1 MPADYAKIRDE
12 NIARYGWDT
21 AVLDLL
27 GHLYSERTHF
37 IYELVQ
43 NAEDAGATKLR
54 FELFPGR
61 LEVSHDG
68 RPFTEDDVRGICGVA
83 RTTKTAELTTIGQ
96 FGIGFKAVYAYTRTP
111 RVYSP
116 GEQFRID
123 NYVRPAAIEPPAQA
137 PTDTRF
143 VFPFDLDSVP
153 PEVAEAEIA
162 AALSALDPGILLF
175 LRGITRIQLPGAVIE
190 RRTEPGPGP
199 RRRVR
204 LAKGG
209 HATDWL
215 VWSRPLD
222 RLGHAG
228 RQVEVAFQANGQ
240 IVAQANAPLVVYFPT
255 EKETSLGF
263 LVHGPFRTTPA
274 RDNVPAHD
282 PANQALV
289 KETAVLL
296 TEVLADLRASG
307 LLTVAALQ
315 ALPLDPAR
323 FPAGS
328 MFRPL
333 FDAVR
338 GALAGGELIPA
349 AGGGH
354 RAARDLRLCDEPA
367 LRGLLGPDQLGHL
380 AGAGQ
385 PLWFADER
393 ITETGTPLLWRYLS
407 QEIGIPV
414 LTPAGF
420 AARLD
425 GGFLAAQ
432 PDEWIAR
439 LYGFLDGYP
448 SLCRESGPARDQPII
463 RLAGGSQ
470 VPAFGPA
477 GQPAVY
483 LPGPAPS
490 GPAPFGLPTVRAAI
504 AGDPAARHFL
514 TGLGLAEPD
523 LVAEVLDGILPRY
536 ADELDVDQLDPV
548 QHAADLEC
556 IMTALDQAPAGSR
569 SRLLDQLQPAAFL
582 VGENAGTGVKKMK
595 PPGELYQR
603 SRELEAYFD
612 GNPDA
617 WFAADGYGP
626 WLMQLREMGVRAE
639 VRLRARAADP
649 LGYVVTADEFARHE
663 RGVDGFDPG
672 AELDG
677 LEFALREPGPA
688 RSEYVWNLLLVPHR
702 ELVAGVVETSVH
714 DGFRDASRET
724 VRSVFGAVAAAE
736 AWLPGPD
743 GRFRRPGELSL
754 DDLPPAYRR
763 DETLARALGMSQPA
777 VAEAAR
783 QLGIP
788 PDVLWGLS
796 AHPDLVALIQRE
808 LRNRPE
814 TGPAERAVSDVLT
827 DPGSGCPTG

>member
-1 MPADYAKIRDE
+1 MPADYPKIRDE

-37 IYELVQ
+37 IYELIQ
-43 NAEDAGATKLR
+43 NAEDAGAT
-54 FELFPGR
+54 ELSFALSADR

-83 RTTKTAELTTIGQ
+83 RTTKSAELTTIGQ

-116 GEQFRID
+116 GERFRID
-123 NYVRPAAIEPPAQA
+123 HYTRPTAIDPLGEDADGPG
-137 PTDTRF
+137 TRF
-143 VFPFDLDSVP
+143 VFPFDLDTVP
-153 PEVAEAEIA
+153 AEAAAAEIA
-162 AALSALDPGILLF
+162 AALTALDPGILLF
-175 LRGITRIQLPGAVIE
+175 LRSISRIRVAGAGVTGSVIE
-190 RRTEPGPGP
+190 RRTEPGPGAC
-199 RRRVR
+199 RRVR
-204 LAKGG
+204 LAKGR
-209 HATDWL
+209 HTTDWL

-222 RLGHAG
+222 HLGHAG

-240 IVAQANAPLVVYFPT
+240 IVAQASSPLVVYFPT
-255 EKETSLGF
+255 GKETSLGF
-263 LVHGPFRTTPA
+263 LIQGPYRTTPA
-274 RDNVPAHD
+274 RDNVPEHD

-289 KETAVLL
+289 GETAVLL
-296 TEVLADLRASG
+296 TGVLADLRDSG
-307 LLTVAALQ
+307 LLTAAALQ
-315 ALPLDPAR
+315 ALPLDAAR

-338 GALAGGELIPA
+338 AALAAGELIPA
-349 AGGGH
+349 ADGGH
-354 RAARDLRLCDEPA
+354 RAARELRLCDESA
-367 LRGLLGPDQLGHL
+367 LRDLLDPDQLGAL
-380 AGAGQ
+380 CGAGP
-385 PLWFADER
+385 PLWFAAPD
-393 ITETGTPLLWRYLS
+393 ITETGTPLLWRYLRD
-407 QEIGIPV
+407 EIGVPV
-414 LTPAGF
+414 LTPADF

-425 GGFLAAQ
+425 AGFLAAQ
-432 PDEWIAR
+432 SDAWIAR
-439 LYGFLDGYP
+439 LYAFLDGWP
-448 SLCRESGPARDQPII
+448 SLCRAGGPARDKPII
-463 RLAGGSQ
+463 RLDDGRQ
-470 VPAFGPA
+470 VAAFGPA

-483 LPGPAPS
+483 LPGPA
-490 GPAPFGLPTVRAAI
+490 GTGLPTVRRAI
-504 AGDPAARHFL
+504 AGLPAARHFL
-514 TGLGLAEPD
+514 AGLGLAEPD
-523 LVAEVLDGILPRY
+523 LVAEVLDSILPRY
-536 ADELDVDQLDPV
+536 DGLDVDRLDPV
-548 QHAADLEC
+548 QHAADLETM
-556 IMTALDQAPAGSR
+556 MTALDKAPAGSR
-569 SRLLDQLQPAAFL
+569 ARLLDQLQQTAFL

-626 WLMQLREMGVRAE
+626 WLAQLREMGVRAE
-639 VRLRARAADP
+639 VRLRVRAADA
-649 LGYVVTADEFARHE
+649 LGYVVVADEFARHE
-663 RGVDGFDPG
+663 RGSDGFDPG
-672 AELDG
+672 AGLDG
-677 LEFALREPGPA
+677 LEFALRQPGHA

-702 ELVAGVVETSVH
+702 ELVAGVVEKSVH

-724 VRSVFGAVAAAE
+724 VRSVLGAMAAAE

-743 GRFRRPGELSL
+743 GRFRRPAELSL

-788 PDVLWGLS
+788 PGVLWGLS

-808 LRNRPE
+808 LKDR
-814 TGPAERAVSDVLT
+814 GPAR
-827 DPGSGCPTG
+827 

>member
-37 IYELVQ
+37 IYELIQ
-43 NAEDAGATKLR
+43 NAEDAGAT
-54 FELFPGR
+54 ELSFGLSADR

-83 RTTKTAELTTIGQ
+83 RTTKSAELTTIGQ

-123 NYVRPAAIEPPAQA
+123 NYVRPAAIEPLRDAG
-137 PTDTRF
+137 TDTRF
-143 VFPFDLDSVP
+143 VFPFDLDGVL
-153 PEVAEAEIA
+153 PEVAAAEIG
-162 AALSALDPGILLF
+162 AALTALDPGILLF
-175 LRGITRIQLPGAVIE
+175 LRSIARILVAGAGITTSVLE
-190 RRTEPGPGP
+190 RRTEPGPGA

-204 LAKGG
+204 LAKGRR
-209 HATDWL
+209 AADWL

-222 RLGHAG
+222 HLGHAG
-228 RQVEVAFQANGQ
+228 RQVEVAFQADGE
-240 IVAQANAPLVVYFPT
+240 IVAQASAPLVVYFPT

-263 LVHGPFRTTPA
+263 LVQGPFRTTPA
-274 RDNVPAHD
+274 RDNVPEHD

-289 KETAVLL
+289 AETAVLL

-307 LLTVAALQ
+307 LLTVAGLQ
-315 ALPLDPAR
+315 ALPLDAAR

-338 GALAGGELIPA
+338 DALAAGELIPA
-349 AGGGH
+349 ADGGH
-354 RAARDLRLCDEPA
+354 HAALDLRLCAEPE
-367 LRGLLGPDQLGHL
+367 LRDLLDPAQLGQL
-380 AGAGQ
+380 GGAGP
-385 PLWFADER
+385 PLWFADAA

-407 QEIGIPV
+407 QEIGVPV

-420 AARLD
+420 AACLD

-432 PDEWIAR
+432 PDEWITR
-439 LYGFLDGYP
+439 LYAFLDGYP
-448 SLCRESGPARDQPII
+448 SLVRPGGPARDQPII
-463 RLAGGSQ
+463 RLADGSQ
-470 VPAFGPA
+470 VAAFGPA

-483 LPGPAPS
+483 LPGPAP
-490 GPAPFGLPTVRAAI
+490 AGLRTVRRAI
-504 AGDPAARHFL
+504 AGVPAARHFL

-523 LVAEVLDGILPRY
+523 LVAEVLDSILPGY
-536 ADELDVDQLDPV
+536 DGLDVDQLDPV

-556 IMTALDQAPAGSR
+556 MMTALDQAPAGSR
-569 SRLLDQLQPAAFL
+569 ARLLDQLQQTAFL
-582 VGENAGTGVKKMK
+582 VGENAGTGVQEMK
-595 PPGELYQR
+595 TPGELYQR

-617 WFAADGYGP
+617 WFAGDGYGP
-626 WLMQLREMGVRAE
+626 WLRSLREMGVRAE
-639 VRLRARAADP
+639 VRLRARAADA

-677 LEFALREPGPA
+677 LAFALRQPGQA

-702 ELVAGVVETSVH
+702 ELVAGVVEQSMH

-724 VRSVFGAVAAAE
+724 VRSVLGAVAAGE

-754 DDLPPAYRR
+754 DDLPPTYRR

-808 LRNRPE
+808 LSSR
-814 TGPAERAVSDVLT
+814 T
-827 DPGSGCPTG
+827 

>member
-1 MPADYAKIRDE
+1 MPADYATIRDE

-37 IYELVQ
+37 LYELIQ
-43 NAEDAGATKLR
+43 NAEDAGATELS
-54 FELFPGR
+54 FELSGDR

-83 RTTKTAELTTIGQ
+83 RSTKAAALTTIGQ

-111 RVYSP
+111 RVYSG
-116 GEQFRID
+116 GEAFRID
-123 NYVRPAAIEPPAQA
+123 NYVRPAAVEPVDEPGLG
-137 PTDTRF
+137 TRF

-153 PEVAEAEIA
+153 AEVAAAEIG
-162 AALSALDPGILLF
+162 AALTALDPAVLLF
-175 LRGITRIQLPGAVIE
+175 LRNITRIRVTGAGSIERHTEAGPGA
-190 RRTEPGPGP
+190 

-209 HATDWL
+209 HRTDWL
-215 VWSRPLD
+215 IWSRPLAQ
-222 RLGHAG
+222 LGHAG
-228 RQVEVAFQANGQ
+228 RQVEVAFQLAGG
-240 IVAQANAPLVVYFPT
+240 IVAQANSPLVVYFPT

-263 LVHGPFRTTPA
+263 LVQGPFRTTPA
-274 RDNVPAHD
+274 RDNVPGHD

-289 KETAVLL
+289 GEAAALLADVL
-296 TEVLADLRASG
+296 TDLRASG

-315 ALPLDPAR
+315 ALPLDAAR

-333 FDAVR
+333 FDAAR

-367 LRGLLGPDQLGHL
+367 LRSLLDPDQLGQL
-380 AGAGQ
+380 AAAGQ
-385 PLWFADER
+385 PVWFADDG
-393 ITETGTPLLWRYLS
+393 ITETGTPLLWPYLRD
-407 QEIGIPV
+407 EIGVPV
-414 LTPAGF
+414 LTPADF
-420 AARLD
+420 AARLTSE
-425 GGFLAAQ
+425 FLSAQ
-432 PDEWIAR
+432 ADEWIAR
-439 LYGFLDGYP
+439 LYAFLDGYP
-448 SLCRESGPARDQPII
+448 SLCRDGGPARDQPII
-463 RLAGGSQ
+463 RLADGRQ
-470 VPAFGPA
+470 VPAFGPD
-477 GQPAVY
+477 GQPAVR
-483 LPGPAPS
+483 LPGPAGTT
-490 GPAPFGLPTVRAAI
+490 GPRTVRRAI
-504 AGDPAARHFL
+504 AEVPAARHFL
-514 TGLGLAEPD
+514 AGLGLSEPD
-523 LVAEVLDGILPRY
+523 LVSEVLDGILPRY
-536 ADELDVDQLDPV
+536 DGLDVAQLDPV

-556 IMTALDQAPAGSR
+556 IMTALDQAPGGSR
-569 SRLLDQLQPAAFL
+569 PRLLGQLQQTAFL
-582 VGENAGTGVKKMK
+582 VGENAGTGVQEMK

-617 WFAADGYGP
+617 WFAGDGYGP

-639 VRLRARAADP
+639 VRLRARAADA
-649 LGYVVTADEFARHE
+649 LGFVVTADEFARHE
-663 RGVDGFDPG
+663 RGVDRFDPG

-677 LEFALREPGPA
+677 LEFALRHPGPS
-688 RSEYVWNLLLVPHR
+688 RSEYVWNLLLAPRH

-724 VRSVFGAVAAAE
+724 VLSLLGAVAARE

-743 GRFRRPGELSL
+743 GRFRRPAELAL

-808 LRNRPE
+808 LKDRS
-814 TGPAERAVSDVLT
+814 GPGAAG
-827 DPGSGCPTG
+827 PGAL

>member
-37 IYELVQ
+37 MYELIQ
-43 NAEDAGATKLR
+43 NAEDAGATELS
-54 FELFPGR
+54 FELFPDR

-83 RTTKTAELTTIGQ
+83 RTTKSAELTTIGQ

-123 NYVRPAAIEPPAQA
+123 NYVRPAAIEPLPEDG
-137 PTDTRF
+137 PGTRF

-153 PEVAEAEIA
+153 AGVAAAEIG
-162 AALSALDPGILLF
+162 AALTALDPGILLF
-175 LRGITRIQLPGAVIE
+175 LRSITRIRAGGAGVTGSVIE
-190 RRTEPGPGP
+190 RRTEPGPGA

-209 HATDWL
+209 RGTDWL

-222 RLGHAG
+222 HLGHAG
-228 RQVEVAFQANGQ
+228 RQVEVAFRADGE
-240 IVAQANAPLVVYFPT
+240 IVAQASSPLVVYFPT

-263 LVHGPFRTTPA
+263 LVQGPFRTTPA
-274 RDNVPAHD
+274 RDNVPEHD

-289 KETAVLL
+289 GEIAVLL
-296 TEVLADLRASG
+296 TEVLADLRAGG

-315 ALPLDPAR
+315 ALPLDAAR

-333 FDAVR
+333 FDTVR
-338 GALAGGELIPA
+338 GALAGGEFIPA
-349 AGGGH
+349 ADGGH
-354 RAARDLRLCDEPA
+354 HRPRDVRLCGEPE
-367 LRGLLGPDQLGHL
+367 LRDLLGPSQLGQL
-380 AGAGQ
+380 SGAG
-385 PLWFADER
+385 PLRWFTDAA
-393 ITETGTPLLWRYLS
+393 ITETGTPLVWHYLRD
-407 QEIGIPV
+407 EIGV
-414 LTPAGF
+414 ELLTPADF
-420 AARLD
+420 SARLSSE
-425 GGFLAAQ
+425 FLAAQ
-432 PDEWIAR
+432 TDEWITR
-439 LYGFLDGYP
+439 LYAFLDGYP
-448 SLCRESGPARDQPII
+448 SLSRPGGPARDKPII
-463 RLAGGSQ
+463 RLADGSQ
-470 VPAFGPA
+470 VTAFGPA

-483 LPGPAPS
+483 LPGPAS
-490 GPAPFGLPTVRAAI
+490 TGLRTVRRAI
-504 AGDPAARHFL
+504 ADEPAARHFL

-523 LVAEVLDGILPRY
+523 LVAEVLDSILPRY
-536 ADELDVDQLDPV
+536 DGIDVAQLDPA

-569 SRLLDQLQPAAFL
+569 SRLLDQLQQTAFL
-582 VGENAGTGVKKMK
+582 VGENAGTGVQKMK

-603 SRELEAYFD
+603 SRELEAYFG

-649 LGYVVTADEFARHE
+649 LGHVVIADEFARHE

-677 LEFALREPGPA
+677 LEFALRQPGHA
-688 RSEYVWNLLLVPHR
+688 RSEYVWNVLLVPHR
-702 ELVAGVVETSVH
+702 ELAAGVVEKSVH

-724 VRSVFGAVAAAE
+724 VRSVLGAVAAGE

-808 LRNRPE
+808 LKNR
-814 TGPAERAVSDVLT
+814 GPAL
-827 DPGSGCPTG
+827 

>member
-1 MPADYAKIRDE
+1 MPADYATIRDE

-37 IYELVQ
+37 LYELIQ
-43 NAEDAGATKLR
+43 NAEDAGATELS
-54 FELFPGR
+54 FELSGDR

-83 RTTKTAELTTIGQ
+83 RSTKSAALTTIGQ

-111 RVYSP
+111 RVYSG
-116 GEQFRID
+116 GEAFRID
-123 NYVRPAAIEPPAQA
+123 NYVRPAAVEPLDQPGLG
-137 PTDTRF
+137 TRF

-153 PEVAEAEIA
+153 AEVAAAEIA
-162 AALSALDPGILLF
+162 AALTALDPGILLF
-175 LRGITRIQLPGAVIE
+175 LRSIGRIRVAGAGVTASAIE
-190 RRTEPGPGP
+190 RHTEPGPGA

-209 HATDWL
+209 HRTDWL
-215 VWSRPLD
+215 IWSRPLAQ
-222 RLGHAG
+222 LGHAG
-228 RQVEVAFQANGQ
+228 RQVEVAFQLAGQ
-240 IVAQANAPLVVYFPT
+240 IVAQASAPLVVYFPT

-263 LVHGPFRTTPA
+263 LVQGPFRTTPA
-274 RDNVPAHD
+274 RDNVPGHD

-289 KETAVLL
+289 GEVAALL
-296 TEVLADLRASG
+296 ADVLADLRASG

-315 ALPLDPAR
+315 ALPLDAAR

-338 GALAGGELIPA
+338 SALAAAELIPA

-354 RAARDLRLCDEPA
+354 RAARNLRLCDEPA
-367 LRGLLGPDQLGHL
+367 LRSLLGPDQLGQL

-385 PLWFADER
+385 PVWFADDG
-393 ITETGTPLLWRYLS
+393 ITETGTPLLWQYLRD
-407 QEIGIPV
+407 EIGVPV
-414 LTPAGF
+414 LTPADF
-420 AARLD
+420 AARLA
-425 GGFLAAQ
+425 GEFLAAQ
-432 PDEWIAR
+432 SDEWITR
-439 LYGFLDGYP
+439 LYAFLDGYP
-448 SLCRESGPARDQPII
+448 SLCRDGGPARDQPII
-463 RLAGGSQ
+463 RLADGSQ
-470 VPAFGPA
+470 VAAFGPD
-477 GQPAVY
+477 GQPAVR
-483 LPGPAPS
+483 LPGPAGTT
-490 GPAPFGLPTVRAAI
+490 GPRAVRRAI
-504 AGDPAARHFL
+504 AEVPAARHFL
-514 TGLGLAEPD
+514 TGLGLTEPD
-523 LVAEVLDGILPRY
+523 LVSEVLDGILPRY
-536 ADELDVDQLDPV
+536 DGLDVAQLDPV

-556 IMTALDQAPAGSR
+556 IMTALDQAPGGSR
-569 SRLLDQLQPAAFL
+569 PRLLDQLQQTAFL
-582 VGENAGTGVKKMK
+582 VGENAGTGAAEMK
-595 PPGELYQR
+595 PPGDLYQR

-617 WFAADGYGP
+617 WFAGDGYGP

-639 VRLRARAADP
+639 VRLRARAADA
-649 LGYVVTADEFARHE
+649 LGFVVTADEFARHE

-677 LEFALREPGPA
+677 LEFALRHPGPS
-688 RSEYVWNLLLVPHR
+688 RSEYVWNLLLAPHH

-724 VRSVFGAVAAAE
+724 ELSLLGAVAARE

-743 GRFRRPGELSL
+743 GRFRRPAELSL

-763 DETLARALGMSQPA
+763 DEALARALGMSQPA

-808 LRNRPE
+808 LKDRS
-814 TGPAERAVSDVLT
+814 GPGAAG
-827 DPGSGCPTG
+827 PGAL

>member
-1 MPADYAKIRDE
+1 VPADYAKIRDE

-37 IYELVQ
+37 IYELIQ
-43 NAEDAGATKLR
+43 NAEDAGATELS

-123 NYVRPAAIEPPAQA
+123 NYVRPAAIEPLGPDG
-137 PTDTRF
+137 TDTRF

-153 PEVAEAEIA
+153 PKVAATEIAEALD
-162 AALSALDPGILLF
+162 ALAPGILLF
-175 LRGITRIQLPGAVIE
+175 LRGISRIQLPGAVIE
-190 RRTEPGPGP
+190 RRAEPGPGP

-222 RLGHAG
+222 HLGHAG

-240 IVAQANAPLVVYFPT
+240 IVAQVSAPLVVYFPT

-263 LVHGPFRTTPA
+263 LVQGPFRTTPA

-289 KETAVLL
+289 KETAILL
-296 TEVLADLRASG
+296 AEVLADLRASG

-315 ALPLDPAR
+315 ALPLDAAR

-354 RAARDLRLCDEPA
+354 RAARYLRLCDEPG
-367 LRGLLGPDQLGHL
+367 LRGLLGPDQLGPDQLGQL

-385 PLWFADER
+385 PRWLADED
-393 ITETGTPLLWRYLS
+393 ITESGTPLLWHYLRD
-407 QEIGIPV
+407 EIGVPV
-414 LTPAGF
+414 LTPADF
-420 AARLD
+420 AARLT
-425 GGFLAAQ
+425 GEFLAAQ

-448 SLCRESGPARDQPII
+448 SLCRESGPAREQPII
-463 RLAGGSQ
+463 RLADGSQ

-483 LPGPAPS
+483 LPGPASS
-490 GPAPFGLPTVRAAI
+490 GPAPAGPAPVGPAPVGLPTVRPAI
-504 AGDPAARHFL
+504 AADPVARHFL

-523 LVAEVLDGILPRY
+523 LAAEVLDGILPRY
-536 ADELDVDQLDPV
+536 SDDLDAAQLDPV

-556 IMTALDQAPAGSR
+556 IMTALDLAPAGRR
-569 SRLLDQLQPAAFL
+569 SRLLDLLPQTAFL

-626 WLMQLREMGVRAE
+626 WLRQLREMGVRAE

-663 RGVDGFDPG
+663 RGLDGFDPG

-677 LEFALREPGPA
+677 LEFALRQPGPA

-724 VRSVFGAVAAAE
+724 VRSLFGAVAVAE

-754 DDLPPAYRR
+754 DDLPAAYRR

-796 AHPDLVALIQRE
+796 AHPELVALVQRE
-808 LRNRPE
+808 LKDR
-814 TGPAERAVSDVLT
+814 GPAL
-827 DPGSGCPTG
+827 